1 MSNDHQSRA
10 RLNADDPR
18 RVKQGEDHDDG
29 PGSATPRM
37 DVTLATGL
45 GHQDAEAPTTAA
57 HPTEVSRSVRDRLVR
72 LAYRFLWNQ
81 DDAEDAVHDALAIA
95 QQRGDELR
103 DNSKWW
109 SWMCRIVISRC
120 HQQGRQKARHQRHE
134 ADIRRAHE
142 SAAEPAPPPDLGDNE
157 TVRRLIARLP
167 ARQREVL
174 VLKHLQEMSYA
185 EIAAV
190 LGITA
195 STARVHAK
203 AAREALR
210 ELILAD
216 DPDWFDRD
224 SKPSGA
230 LR

>member
-1 MSNDHQSRA
+1 M
-10 RLNADDPR
+10 
-18 RVKQGEDHDDG
+18 DG
-29 PGSATPRM
+29 
-37 DVTLATGL
+37 TLATRSV
-45 GHQDAEAPTTAA
+45 HRDAEQVAGTA

-81 DDAEDAVHDALAIA
+81 HDAEDAVHDAIAIA

-103 DNSKWW
+103 DRSKWW

-120 HQQGRQKARHQRHE
+120 HQQGRRKARHQQHE

-142 SAAEPAPPPDLGDNE
+142 SAAESPPLPGLVDSE
-157 TVRRLIARLP
+157 TIRRLIARLP

-174 VLKHLQEMSYA
+174 VLKHLQQMSYG
-185 EIAAV
+185 EIGAV

-210 ELILAD
+210 ELVLAD
-216 DPDWFDRD
+216 DPAWFDRD
-224 SKPSGA
+224 SKQSGDSK
-230 LR
+230 

>member
-1 MSNDHQSRA
+1 MLDDQHPQT
-10 RLNADDPR
+10 RLNVGDSP
-18 RVKQGEDHDDG
+18 RVKQGEGDDDG
-29 PGSATPRM
+29 SSSAATRM
-37 DVTLATGL
+37 DGTVATRSV
-45 GHQDAEAPTTAA
+45 HRDAEQVAGAA

-95 QQRGDELR
+95 QKRGEELR
-103 DNSKWW
+103 DRSKWW
-109 SWMCRIVISRC
+109 SWVCRIVISQC

-157 TVRRLIARLP
+157 TIGRLIGRLP
-167 ARQREVL
+167 TRQREVL
-174 VLKHLQEMSYA
+174 VLKHLQQISYG

-210 ELILAD
+210 ELVLAA
-216 DPDWFDRD
+216 DPDWFDRR
-224 SKPSGA
+224 SEQSGES
-230 LR
+230 R